1 MEEKWFCTNCGQEN
15 DGQFCIKCGSP
26 KPQMFT
32 ASEEAAAPANAEET
46 AAPANAANAP
56 AAGAK
61 KKKTWLIIVIAAVVV
76 AAILAV
82 LFLFVFNVRKKN
94 YENEIGNYS
103 ITVPAGYKVT
113 DYDNGLV
120 AQKKDAALF
129 VDYVES
135 APPGDALVYDWYD
148 LMRYEFAD
156 RMGLK
161 LKDALGITELEDEI
175 LDVESFGDADNH
187 SYSISA
193 LCEDGSPAMGELYIY
208 DSESLGCYV
217 VCYYMKNDISEK
229 KAEKNAADFKAFLE
243 SFNIHGAPNIP
254 EYEIVDLS
262 EMYLGE
268 LAVRSELVGDTEV
281 GSRHGRIISP
291 DGNDHIYIEIIFA
304 NSVLE
309 VFSWEGITDGQIES
323 STSEKITDQGRYDY
337 DVFRADYRDK
347 DNNKRAYGIYGSFAD
362 NNDPAII
369 AIEYDV
375 SADNAEWA
383 EEVCHDIIWSW
394 YMY

>member
-1 MEEKWFCTNCGQEN
+1 MNEKWFCTSCGQEN

-26 KPQMFT
+26 KPQMLG
-32 ASEEAAAPANAEET
+32 APEEVAPAKAEEAAAQEK
-46 AAPANAANAP
+46 AADAP
-56 AAGAK
+56 IASSK
-61 KKKTWLIIVIAAVVV
+61 KKKKGLIIGIVAAVVV

-82 LFLFVFNVRKKN
+82 LFLFVFNTRKKN
-94 YENEIGNYS
+94 YENESGNYS

-113 DYDNGLV
+113 EYDNGLV
-120 AQKKDAALF
+120 AKKKDAALF

-148 LMRYEFAD
+148 LLRYEYAD

-161 LKDALGITELEDEI
+161 LKDALGITDVEDEI
-175 LDVESFGDADNH
+175 LDIESFGDDDYH

-208 DSESLGCYV
+208 DSENLGCYV

-229 KAEKNAADFKAFLE
+229 KAEKNAADFEAFLD
-243 SFNIHGAPNIP
+243 SFQIHGAPNIP
-254 EYEIVDLS
+254 EYEIADLS

-268 LAVRSELVGDTEV
+268 LAVRSELVSDIEG
-281 GSRHGRIISP
+281 GSKHCRIVSP

-394 YMY
+394 NMY